1 MYKRFV
7 SFFVYIHIPIVKKE
21 YAKNPVKSR
30 QDNHTTF
37 LIFIFFMSNTNFER
51 ILSQVKQK
59 IEALNLK
66 DKWDKFKLK
75 LDQIPIPKWMLVV
88 VTFISVVVAIAS
100 FSSKSV
106 ENKQFDSRKTEQY
119 DSAGEYDAMVEEFAL
134 KVDRLEDLILDM
146 SDSDNPFAYVNKI
159 ETLAA
164 ECETLHKKLKA
175 APLDSSQRLYV
186 DQIYAEL
193 EDLIRRLTWN

>member
-1 MYKRFV
+1 
-7 SFFVYIHIPIVKKE
+7 
-21 YAKNPVKSR
+21 
-30 QDNHTTF
+30 
-37 LIFIFFMSNTNFER
+37 MSNTNFER

-59 IEALNLK
+59 IKDLNLK

-75 LDQIPIPKWMLVV
+75 LDQIPVPKWMLVIM
-88 VTFISVVVAIAS
+88 TSISVVVAIAS
-100 FSSKSV
+100 LASKST

-119 DSAGEYDAMVEEFAL
+119 DPAEEYDVMVEEFAL
-134 KVDRLEDLILDM
+134 KVDRLEGLIISM
-146 SDSDNPFAYVNKI
+146 SDSDNPFAYVNQI

-164 ECETLHKKLKA
+164 ECEKLHKKLKA
-175 APLDSSQRLYV
+175 AQLDSRQRLYV